1 MDLNMVDHPEDVVK
15 VVINNVDMEVGGVCC
30 LVGSCLSN
38 TVITSLQAF
47 RVTLT
52 L

>member
-30 LVGSCLSN
+30 LVGSCLSI
-38 TVITSLQAF
+38 TVITCWKVCKPLESL
-47 RVTLT
+47 
-52 L
+52 